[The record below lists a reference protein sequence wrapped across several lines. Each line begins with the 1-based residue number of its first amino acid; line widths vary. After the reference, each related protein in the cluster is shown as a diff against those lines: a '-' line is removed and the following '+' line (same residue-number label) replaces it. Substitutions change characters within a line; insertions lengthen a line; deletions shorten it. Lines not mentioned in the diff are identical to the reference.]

1 MLQKAIGSRFFYG
14 WTIVAACSI
23 TLLGGVWPPATLGVF
38 FDELRAELGAPAAA
52 VSAILSAD
60 AGSRM
65 GFNLLGAWVTDRF
78 GPRTPLILAA
88 SIGSACL
95 YALSWA
101 RSLGQFYL
109 LYAIAAVTG
118 MTMPMAT
125 SVPQRWF
132 RRRRGLAIGIA
143 NAGGG
148 VGGLLYPSLTN
159 WAISISG
166 WRASYAMLAGVNA
179 VLFSIAALLMVDRPE
194 RVGLKPYG
202 SDASEDGPPSRRG
215 PAADGLSWKAGE
227 AMRSNAFL
235 LLCAYNLFTVMPA
248 VMISIHF
255 IPYTTA
261 TGFPRATAAAA
272 LGLINIA
279 GIGGSIF
286 SGAISPRF
294 LGWRAGM
301 VLYTAVAG
309 LLMLWL
315 TRIGDPWMLWAFAA
329 VFGVLRTGS
338 RVLMLGALGSYFG
351 TGALTA
357 LIGVTNFI
365 GMAGAAIGPPLAGLA
380 YDRTGAY
387 SIAFLMGAVLW
398 GLGTLCAL
406 LLRSPAG
413 GASSGQL
420 PPRLSAAAILDKG
433 PPSRGLERRSA

>member
-1 MLQKAIGSRFFYG
+1 MLQKAIGARFYYG
-14 WTIVAACSI
+14 WTVVAACSI

-88 SIGSACL
+88 TVGSACL

-101 RSLGQFYL
+101 RSLSQFYL

-143 NAGGG
+143 SAGGG

-194 RVGLKPYG
+194 KVGLKPYG
-202 SDASEDGPPSRRG
+202 SEIGGDGGGRAGRT
-215 PAADGLSWKAGE
+215 PAAAASPWKARE

-235 LLCAYNLFTVMPA
+235 LLCAYNLFTVIPA

-255 IPYTTA
+255 IPYTTGS
-261 TGFPRATAAAA
+261 GFPRATAAAA

-286 SGAISPRF
+286 SGAISPRY
-294 LGWRAGM
+294 LGWRLGM
-301 VLYTAVAG
+301 VLYTALGA

-315 TRIGDPWMLWAFAA
+315 TRIADPWMLWAFAA
-329 VFGVLRTGS
+329 TFGILRTGS

-351 TGALTA
+351 TEALTA

-380 YDRTGAY
+380 YDRTGSYA
-387 SIAFLMGAVLW
+387 IAFLMGAALW
-398 GLGTLCAL
+398 GLGTLAAL
-406 LLRSPAG
+406 ALRPPVPRESPG
-413 GASSGQL
+413 
-420 PPRLSAAAILDKG
+420 AAAAG
-433 PPSRGLERRSA
+433 